1 MKLVLDRWQ
10 GLGDNLQVST
20 IPRRY
25 YEKYGEK
32 CVWISNE
39 IRYRNPEIK
48 QLVWEDNPYIA
59 GFTDEPGENL
69 THKLRH
75 GKYGWIENWE
85 RIYSLEPPYSKKPEI
100 YSIKNAGDIFSV
112 KDRVII
118 DISYSKETLGP
129 LLEKYPGFI
138 DNHKKCIEGLY
149 KQAVEKGIEFYMVKN
164 PNLSQDAS
172 VNLLEGEC
180 SDIINSSPIIV
191 SNIREYCNVL
201 ANCKQFICTHSGNN
215 SLAATIR
222 KSCLCIIPIEY
233 YNIKYFVFDNV
244 RYITIS

>member
-69 THKLRH
+69 THKIPPFPIMDCGILIAR
-75 GKYGWIENWE
+75 IELDA
-85 RIYSLEPPYSKKPEI
+85 I
-100 YSIKNAGDIFSV
+100 
-112 KDRVII
+112 
-118 DISYSKETLGP
+118 
-129 LLEKYPGFI
+129 
-138 DNHKKCIEGLY
+138 
-149 KQAVEKGIEFYMVKN
+149 
-164 PNLSQDAS
+164 PNL
-172 VNLLEGEC
+172 
-180 SDIINSSPIIV
+180 
-191 SNIREYCNVL
+191 
-201 ANCKQFICTHSGNN
+201 
-215 SLAATIR
+215 
-222 KSCLCIIPIEY
+222 
-233 YNIKYFVFDNV
+233 
-244 RYITIS
+244 